1 MLIKTV
7 YHIDVYVYYDGI
19 YICVSTRSINIL
31 IMIMLMTFFWGRGQ
45 KYNTTADVFEYLS
58 SKKKIYMKLKLK
70 LIFKIL
76 FGGGGEEYTTI
87 GIWSKI

>member
-1 MLIKTV
+1 MFTFIMMA
-7 YHIDVYVYYDGI
+7 

-58 SKKKIYMKLKLK
+58 SKKKIYM
-70 LIFKIL
+70 IFKIL
-76 FGGGGEEYTTI
+76 FLGGGEEEEYTTI
-87 GIWSKI
+87 GKWSKI